1 MQDNNV
7 YMRNII
13 VNDKIIILCVE
24 MNKSHANIDKT
35 HVTVDIMYLAYRG
48 RSMPLLKFRSNSDL

>member
-24 MNKSHANIDKT
+24 MNKSHVNIDKT
-35 HVTVDIMYLAYRG
+35 HVDH
-48 RSMPLLKFRSNSDL
+48 S